1 MLFEKM
7 EAGLR
12 AQELIMDTWN
22 RRDPSRDYIVWP
34 EDFDFSAMATE
45 LAHISILSSDGDTFR
60 FRLAGTGV
68 LAAFGGDVKG
78 KSPADIDIC
87 RDCNTWSELANRAL
101 ARLQPVSGRT
111 RLDNGTIHYWLRLP
125 MANDDG
131 TVDTVLC
138 HDRYLAPELGDD
150 PETACK
156 EANRRLRL
164 DTHGL
169 LAAA

>member
-12 AQELIMDTWN
+12 AQEIIMEAWR
-22 RRDPSRDYIVWP
+22 RRDPSRDFIVWT
-34 EDFDFSAMATE
+34 EDFDFARMAPE
-45 LAHISILSSDGDTFR
+45 LAHISILSSDGRDFR
-60 FRLAGTGV
+60 FRLAGTGI
-68 LAAFGGDVKG
+68 LAAFGCEPKG
-78 KSPADIDIC
+78 LAPADIDIC
-87 RDCNTWSELANRAL
+87 RSSNTWSELANRAL

-111 RLDNGTIHYWLRLP
+111 RLEDGTIHYWLRLP

-150 PETACK
+150 PDAACK

>member
-12 AQELIMDTWN
+12 AQEIIMDTWN

-34 EDFDFSAMATE
+34 EDFDFARMAPE
-45 LAHISILSSDGDTFR
+45 IAHISILSSDGDAFR

-78 KSPADIDIC
+78 KSPAEIEIC
-87 RDCNTWSELANRAL
+87 QRCNTWSELANRAL

-111 RLDNGTIHYWLRLP
+111 RLEDGTIHYWLRLP

-150 PETACK
+150 PDAACK

>member
-12 AQELIMDTWN
+12 AQEVIMDTWN

-34 EDFDFSAMATE
+34 EDFDFARMATE
-45 LAHISILSSDGDTFR
+45 IAHISILSSDGDTFR

-78 KSPADIDIC
+78 KSPAEIEIC
-87 RDCNTWSELANRAL
+87 QRCNTWSELANRAL

-111 RLDNGTIHYWLRLP
+111 RLEDGTIHYWLRLP

-150 PETACK
+150 PDAACK